1 MEKDERIKKSYDFA
15 ADLSKQMIT
24 LSTAIITLCVAFTD
38 KVFTSEAA
46 QANSC
51 WLMWSLGVFVVS
63 ISVGVFHLMGLTGQL
78 GKEDETQ
85 NTIPPEPHVAPQAG
99 APAQAGNEHGVGE
112 SRAGTPVK
120 TNNDVSIY
128 SPTNRITSLTQVLT
142 FVAGLALA
150 LTYLG
155 KSIPSAP
162 IEKEQPKEV
171 VDTTKC
177 IKILRTSEYVIINGE
192 RADTLYL
199 MDGSRNNGS
208 QK

>member
-1 MEKDERIKKSYDFA
+1 MTKDERIKKSYDFA

-46 QANSC
+46 QANSS
-51 WLMWSLGVFVVS
+51 WLIWSLGVFVVS

-78 GKEDETQ
+78 GNEDLVQATTTTETPA
-85 NTIPPEPHVAPQAG
+85 TPQAG
-99 APAQAGNEHGVGE
+99 STAQAGTRPGE
-112 SRAGTPVK
+112 SGGTPV
-120 TNNDVSIY
+120 NNSDVSIY
-128 SPTNRITSLTQVLT
+128 SPTNRITSLIQVLT

-155 KSIPSAP
+155 KSIQSTPA
-162 IEKEQPKEV
+162 EKVQTEES

-199 MDGSRNNGS
+199 LDGSRNTGN

>member
-1 MEKDERIKKSYDFA
+1 MTKDERIKKSYDFA

-46 QANSC
+46 QANSI

-78 GKEDETQ
+78 GKEDVAQ
-85 NTIPPEPHVAPQAG
+85 NATHQDSQA
-99 APAQAGNEHGVGE
+99 AAQEGNENRDGE
-112 SRAGTPVK
+112 SREETSVS
-120 TNNDVSIY
+120 NQDVSIY
-128 SPTNRITSLTQVLT
+128 SPTIRITSLIQVLT

-162 IEKEQPKEV
+162 AEKEQTEKAI
-171 VDTTKC
+171 DTTNC

-192 RADTLYL
+192 RTDTLYL
-199 MDGSRNNGS
+199 IDGGRNGGN
-208 QK
+208 QE

>member
-1 MEKDERIKKSYDFA
+1 MTKNERIKKSYDFA

-46 QANSC
+46 QANSI
-51 WLMWSLGVFVVS
+51 WLMWSLGVFVLS

-85 NTIPPEPHVAPQAG
+85 STTPPESPVARHEG
-99 APAQAGNEHGVGE
+99 TPAQAGNENGGDE
-112 SRAGTPVK
+112 QRTGTPVK
-120 TNNDVSIY
+120 TSKDVSIY
-128 SPTNRITSLTQVLT
+128 SPTNRITSLIQVLT
-142 FVAGLALA
+142 FVGGLALA

-199 MDGSRNNGS
+199 LDGSRNSDN
-208 QK
+208 Q

>member
-1 MEKDERIKKSYDFA
+1 MTKNERIKKSYDFA

-46 QANSC
+46 QSNSI
-51 WLMWSLGVFVVS
+51 WLMWSLGVFVLS

-85 NTIPPEPHVAPQAG
+85 STTPPESPVARHAG
-99 APAQAGNEHGVGE
+99 TPAQAGNENGGDE
-112 SRAGTPVK
+112 QRTGTPVK
-120 TNNDVSIY
+120 TSKDVSIY
-128 SPTNRITSLTQVLT
+128 SPTNRITSLIQVLT
-142 FVAGLALA
+142 FVGGLALA

-162 IEKEQPKEV
+162 IEKVQPKEV

-199 MDGSRNNGS
+199 LDGSRNSDN
-208 QK
+208 Q

>member
-1 MEKDERIKKSYDFA
+1 MTKDERIKKSYDFA

-46 QANSC
+46 QANSN
-51 WLMWSLGVFVVS
+51 WLMWSLGVFVFS
-63 ISVGVFHLMGLTGQL
+63 IAVGVFHLMGLTGQL
-78 GKEDETQ
+78 GKEDVDQATTQ
-85 NTIPPEPHVAPQAG
+85 AVVPTTPQAG
-99 APAQAGNEHGVGE
+99 ATTQTETRSGE
-112 SRAGTPVK
+112 GTE
-120 TNNDVSIY
+120 TSANNNDVSIY
-128 SPTNRITSLTQVLT
+128 SPTNRITSLIQVLT

-155 KSIPSAP
+155 KSIPSTPA
-162 IEKEQPKEV
+162 EKVQTEES

-199 MDGSRNNGS
+199 LDGCRKNNTP
-208 QK
+208 Q

>member
-1 MEKDERIKKSYDFA
+1 MTKNERIKKSYDFA

-46 QANSC
+46 QANSI

-78 GKEDETQ
+78 GKEDGTQSTTSPET
-85 NTIPPEPHVAPQAG
+85 PVSPQPG
-99 APAQAGNEHGVGE
+99 APAQAENEDGGE
-112 SRAGTPVK
+112 ESGEGATVE
-120 TNNDVSIY
+120 TNDDVSIY
-128 SPTNRITSLTQVLT
+128 SPTNRITSLIQVLT
-142 FVAGLALA
+142 FVGGLALA

-162 IEKEQPKEV
+162 MKKEQPKEV

-199 MDGSRNNGS
+199 LDGSRNSDN
-208 QK
+208 Q

>member
-1 MEKDERIKKSYDFA
+1 MTKDERIKKSYDFA

-46 QANSC
+46 QANFS
-51 WLMWSLGVFVVS
+51 WLMWSLGVFVLS

-78 GKEDETQ
+78 GKEDEPQST
-85 NTIPPEPHVAPQAG
+85 TPPESPVARHVG
-99 APAQAGNEHGVGE
+99 TPAQAGNENGGDE
-112 SRAGTPVK
+112 QRTGTPVK
-120 TNNDVSIY
+120 TSKDVSIY
-128 SPTNRITSLTQVLT
+128 SPTNRITSLIQVLT
-142 FVAGLALA
+142 FVGGLALA

-171 VDTTKC
+171 LDSTKC

-199 MDGSRNNGS
+199 LDGSRNSDN
-208 QK
+208 Q

>member
-1 MEKDERIKKSYDFA
+1 MTKDERIKKSYDFA

-46 QANSC
+46 QANSS
-51 WLMWSLGVFVVS
+51 WLMWSLGVLVFS
-63 ISVGVFHLMGLTGQL
+63 IAVGVFHLMGLTGQL
-78 GKEDETQ
+78 GKEDVAQVT
-85 NTIPPEPHVAPQAG
+85 TPVAPPAAPQAG
-99 APAQAGNEHGVGE
+99 TATQTGARPGDGGE
-112 SRAGTPVK
+112 TPVN
-120 TNNDVSIY
+120 NNDVSIY
-128 SPTNRITSLTQVLT
+128 SPTNRITSLIQVLT

-155 KSIPSAP
+155 KSIPSTPA
-162 IEKEQPKEV
+162 EKVQTGET

-199 MDGSRNNGS
+199 LDSSRNTGG

>member
-1 MEKDERIKKSYDFA
+1 MTKDERIKKSYDFA

-46 QANSC
+46 QANSS
-51 WLMWSLGVFVVS
+51 WLMWSLGVFVLS

-85 NTIPPEPHVAPQAG
+85 STTPPETPVAPQPG
-99 APAQAGNEHGVGE
+99 VPAQAENEDGGE
-112 SRAGTPVK
+112 EPGEGATVE
-120 TNNDVSIY
+120 TNDDVSIY
-128 SPTNRITSLTQVLT
+128 SPTNRITSLIQVLT
-142 FVAGLALA
+142 FVGGLALA

-199 MDGSRNNGS
+199 LDGSRNSDN
-208 QK
+208 Q

>member
-46 QANSC
+46 QANSI
-51 WLMWSLGVFVVS
+51 WLMWSL
-63 ISVGVFHLMGLTGQL
+63 GLTGQL

-85 NTIPPEPHVAPQAG
+85 STTPPESPVARHAG
-99 APAQAGNEHGVGE
+99 TPAQAGNENGGDE
-112 SRAGTPVK
+112 QRTGTPVK
-120 TNNDVSIY
+120 TSKDVSIY
-128 SPTNRITSLTQVLT
+128 SPTNRITSLIQVLT
-142 FVAGLALA
+142 FVGGLALA

-199 MDGSRNNGS
+199 LDGGRNSDN
-208 QK
+208 Q

>member
-1 MEKDERIKKSYDFA
+1 MTKNERIKKSYDFA

-46 QANSC
+46 QANSI
-51 WLMWSLGVFVVS
+51 WLMWSLGVFVLS

-85 NTIPPEPHVAPQAG
+85 STTPPEPPVARHAG
-99 APAQAGNEHGVGE
+99 TPAQAVNENGGDE
-112 SRAGTPVK
+112 QRTGTPVK
-120 TNNDVSIY
+120 TSKDVSIY
-128 SPTNRITSLTQVLT
+128 SPTNRITSLIQVLT
-142 FVAGLALA
+142 FVGGLALA

-199 MDGSRNNGS
+199 LDGSRNSDN
-208 QK
+208 Q

>member
-1 MEKDERIKKSYDFA
+1 MTKDERIKKSYDFA

-46 QANSC
+46 QANSI
-51 WLMWSLGVFVVS
+51 WLMWSLGVFVAS

-78 GKEDETQ
+78 GKEEVAQ
-85 NTIPPEPHVAPQAG
+85 NITHQDTRTA
-99 APAQAGNEHGVGE
+99 
-112 SRAGTPVK
+112 AGTRTETGGGGTGEGTPAN
-120 TNNDVSIY
+120 NNDVSIY
-128 SPTNRITSLTQVLT
+128 SPTNRITSLIQVLT

-150 LTYLG
+150 LIYLG

-162 IEKEQPKEV
+162 AEKVQTEKSI
-171 VDTTKC
+171 DTTNC
-177 IKILRTSEYVIINGE
+177 LKILRTSEYVIINGE

-199 MDGSRNNGS
+199 IDGGRNGFG
-208 QK
+208 QE

>member
-1 MEKDERIKKSYDFA
+1 MTKDERVKKSYDFA

-38 KVFTSEAA
+38 KVFTSETA
-46 QANSC
+46 QANSM

-78 GKEDETQ
+78 GKEDVAQGTTTPETPASQ
-85 NTIPPEPHVAPQAG
+85 QTGAAAPAG
-99 APAQAGNEHGVGE
+99 AGSGEHG
-112 SRAGTPVK
+112 GTPAH
-120 TNNDVSIY
+120 NNDVSIY
-128 SPTNRITSLTQVLT
+128 SPTNRVTSFIQVLT

-155 KSIPSAP
+155 KSIPTTPA
-162 IEKEQPKEV
+162 EKVQTDEV

-177 IKILRTSEYVIINGE
+177 VKILRTSEYVIINGE
-192 RADTLYL
+192 RTDTLYL
-199 MDGSRNNGS
+199 LDSSRNIGN
-208 QK
+208 Q

>member
-1 MEKDERIKKSYDFA
+1 MTKDERIKKSYDFA

-46 QANSC
+46 QANSI
-51 WLMWSLGVFVVS
+51 WLMWSLGVFVAS

-78 GKEDETQ
+78 GKEEVAQ
-85 NTIPPEPHVAPQAG
+85 NTTHQDTRSAAET
-99 APAQAGNEHGVGE
+99 GNETDGGE
-112 SRAGTPVK
+112 TVEGTPAN
-120 TNNDVSIY
+120 NNDVSIY
-128 SPTNRITSLTQVLT
+128 SPTNRITSLIQVLT

-150 LTYLG
+150 LIYLG

-162 IEKEQPKEV
+162 AEKVQTEKAI
-171 VDTTKC
+171 DTTNC
-177 IKILRTSEYVIINGE
+177 IKILRTSDYVIINGE

-199 MDGSRNNGS
+199 IDGGRNSAN
-208 QK
+208 KE

>member
-1 MEKDERIKKSYDFA
+1 MTKDERIKKSYDFA

-38 KVFTSEAA
+38 KVFTSEAD
-46 QANSC
+46 QANSN
-51 WLMWSLGVFVVS
+51 WLMWSLGVFVFS
-63 ISVGVFHLMGLTGQL
+63 IAVGVFHLMGLTGQL
-78 GKEDETQ
+78 GKEDVDQATTQ
-85 NTIPPEPHVAPQAG
+85 AVAPTTPQAG
-99 APAQAGNEHGVGE
+99 ATTQTETRSGE
-112 SRAGTPVK
+112 GTE
-120 TNNDVSIY
+120 TSANNNDVSIY
-128 SPTNRITSLTQVLT
+128 SPTNRITSLIQVLS
-142 FVAGLALA
+142 FVVGLALA

-155 KSIPSAP
+155 KSIPTPPA
-162 IEKEQPKEV
+162 EKVQTEEA

-199 MDGSRNNGS
+199 LDGSRNTGN

>member
-1 MEKDERIKKSYDFA
+1 MTKDERIKKSYDFA

-46 QANSC
+46 QANSI

-78 GKEDETQ
+78 GKEDVAQ
-85 NTIPPEPHVAPQAG
+85 NATHQDSQA
-99 APAQAGNEHGVGE
+99 AAQEGNENRDGE
-112 SRAGTPVK
+112 SREETSVS
-120 TNNDVSIY
+120 NQDVSIY
-128 SPTNRITSLTQVLT
+128 SPTNRITSLIQVLT

-162 IEKEQPKEV
+162 AEKEQTE
-171 VDTTKC
+171 
-177 IKILRTSEYVIINGE
+177 
-192 RADTLYL
+192 
-199 MDGSRNNGS
+199 
-208 QK
+208 